1 MLRRETITYVKML
14 GNVKAY
20 AKYKLLFIIKIS
32 RNCFQGFKCLLDKN
46 SLKSNVPFLPFSQHK
61 HLKTLPNSKT
71 GTFSLIWQ
79 KQFPSLGFQWNRNE
93 FDCFCLRWSTKSS
106 PNYAV
111 SMPKHILYAAQL
123 QKYHMRTTAG
133 PQRRGRRAYCFYPLG
148 KCKMFLTCSCWVEW

>member
-1 MLRRETITYVKML
+1 MLRREAITYVKML

-20 AKYKLLFIIKIS
+20 AKYKILFIIKIK
-32 RNCFQGFKCLLDKN
+32 RNCLQGFKCLLDKN
-46 SLKSNVPFLPFSQHK
+46 SLKSNVLFFPFSQHK

-93 FDCFCLRWSTKSS
+93 FDCFCLRLSTKSS
-106 PNYAV
+106 PNYAA

-133 PQRRGRRAYCFYPLG
+133 PQRRSRRAYCFYPLG
-148 KCKMFLTCSCWVEW
+148 KCKMFLTCSC